1 MIGAEHEKEWLYYLD
16 FVSKPMACTN
26 YVSLLNYH
34 YRLGHPSI
42 SILKVLV
49 FESSQTES
57 LKCASCQLGKHHRV
71 SYPNRV
77 NKRVNYTFDLVHSN
91 VEGPCSI
98 KSKVVFKYFIFLWR
112 ITCVLLGFFSLILF
126 WGFSYISEYLF
137 WD

>member
-1 MIGAEHEKEWLYYLD
+1 
-16 FVSKPMACTN
+16 MACTN

-49 FESSQTES
+49 SESSQTES
-57 LKCASCQLGKHHRV
+57 LKCESCQLGKHHRV

-77 NKRVNYTFDLVHSN
+77 NKRVNYPFDLVHSN

-98 KSKVVFKYFIFLWR
+98 KSKVVFKYFIIFVEDFL
-112 ITCVLLGFFSLILF
+112 CVTWLFLINLVLRFFLYFKIFVLRLKSNLTF
-126 WGFSYISEYLF
+126 M
-137 WD
+137 